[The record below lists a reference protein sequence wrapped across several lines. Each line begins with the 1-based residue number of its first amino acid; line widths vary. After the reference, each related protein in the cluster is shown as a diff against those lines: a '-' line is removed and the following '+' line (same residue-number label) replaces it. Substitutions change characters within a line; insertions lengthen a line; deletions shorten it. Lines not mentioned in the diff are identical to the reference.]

1 MYMIMSKQKS
11 LSCLLAIPL
20 TLFSM
25 AACTQANPAAPAAEQ
40 PAAAQVESQ
49 PAAAD
54 MSGAKLNVN
63 SATPEELMAAVPGL
77 GEKMADEFEEYR
89 PFVSIQQFR
98 QEMGKYVD
106 DATIAGYEE
115 HIFVPIDMNESD
127 AATLMQIPGVDQN
140 AADEIIAKR
149 PFDTAKFF
157 LGEVAE
163 YAPDADLEIAQAY
176 LTDGAEASAAE
187 PAASAPS
194 ASAKLNVNTA
204 TAEELMAGVPG
215 LGEKMVDEF
224 MEYRP
229 FVSIQQFRQEMGK
242 YVDDATIA
250 EYEEYIF
257 VPIDMNESD
266 AATLMQIPGVDQD
279 AADEIIAK
287 RPFDTAKFFLGEVA
301 EYAPDANLDLATAYM
316 VTQ

>member
-1 MYMIMSKQKS
+1 MNTNKQKIVS
-11 LSCLLAIPL
+11 ALVAIPL
-20 TLFSM
+20 TLFSVT
-25 AACTQANPAAPAAEQ
+25 ACTQSNSAAPTADQ
-40 PAAAQVESQ
+40 PAAAQVQSQ
-49 PAAAD
+49 PAAANIT
-54 MSGAKLNVN
+54 SAKLNVN
-63 SATPEELMAAVPGL
+63 SATIEELMAGVPGL

-106 DATIAGYEE
+106 EATIAGYEE
-115 HIFVPIDMNESD
+115 HIFIPIDMNEAD
-127 AATLMQIPGVDQN
+127 AATLMQVPGIDQ
-140 AADEIIAKR
+140 AAAEEIIAKR
-149 PFDTAKFF
+149 PFDTVKFF

-163 YAPDADLEIAQAY
+163 YAPEADLEIAQSY
-176 LTDGAEASAAE
+176 LANAEQATAN
-187 PAASAPS
+187 PAASAPTI
-194 ASAKLNVNTA
+194 SAKLNVNTA

-215 LGEKMVDEF
+215 LGEKMADEF

-257 VPIDMNESD
+257 VPIDMNQSD
-266 AATLMQIPGVDQD
+266 AATLMQVPGIDQT

-287 RPFDTAKFFLGEVA
+287 RPFDTTKFFLGEVA
-301 EYAPDANLDLATAYM
+301 EYAPDANLELATAYM
-316 VTQ
+316 VTE